1 MIKKEADTIVQY
13 KYLITEIQHMW
24 PVQAKA
30 IPVITGA
37 KGTISKS
44 LGQYLSNT
52 AGEHEIK
59 EM

>member
-1 MIKKEADTIVQY
+1 VIKKEADTIVKY
-13 KYLITEIQHMW
+13 KYLITEIQRMW
-24 PVQAKA
+24 HVHAKV

-37 KGTISKS
+37 SGTVSKS